1 MKVIKIRA
9 SLPQSSEKQMT
20 VSVVVLKSAIF
31 LCGSSHT
38 SSTAAAFVVDV
49 SWQSHFYCLSME
61 MEKKTKQK
69 KSNEFGFHRKS

>member
-20 VSVVVLKSAIF
+20 VSVVLLKSGIF

-49 SWQSHFYCLSME
+49 SWRSHFYSLSI
-61 MEKKTKQK
+61 
-69 KSNEFGFHRKS
+69 SVS